1 MEVFDKIDLILG
13 LSLVGLI
20 LVLPFISYLI
30 IVTLEQNKV
39 RAYSMIGIYW
49 ILNIGR
55 LKRII
60 HKDSTARFLY
70 YFTILTLILIAL
82 IILYFVL
89 MILLNR

>member
-13 LSLVGLI
+13 LLLVGLI
-20 LVLPFISYLI
+20 LVLFFISYLI
-30 IVTLEQNKV
+30 KVTLEQNKV
-39 RAYSMIGIYW
+39 RAYSMIGVYC

-60 HKDSTARFLY
+60 NKDSTARFLY